1 MKKSDKK
8 CIHIF
13 RRDYRI
19 KDNTSLISASKKY
32 KEIIPIFI
40 FTYKQI
46 RDNSLKS
53 NACVKFLVESLEDLN
68 KQLKN
73 KAGGSRLR
81 IYYGDEFQIIENL
94 IKANPDVGAISF
106 NQDYTKYSKSRDNK
120 ITKIAYKHN
129 IEVISEDDY
138 CLHPLGTITTGSGK
152 PYTKFTPFYRKCLA
166 TTVRKVDTSQ
176 VQFISGTS
184 TISGHNE
191 YTAPLESMYDAD
203 ILKDVKLPEKGGRSE
218 GLKILSRMSRGTW
231 SDYDKQRDLLIYKT
245 THLSPYNKFGCLS
258 IREIF
263 HIAKKGIGINSG
275 IIRQLIW
282 RDFYYN
288 LGDSNPQ
295 IFTGAMSA
303 KFNKISWPTDTTKFN
318 AWTRGR
324 TGYPIVDA
332 CIAEIRATG
341 YMHNRGRLIVSNF
354 LTRILHQDW
363 RKGEHWFA
371 KMLYDY
377 DPIQNNFGWEV
388 NAAVSGTESRP
399 LTQTI
404 LNPWIQS
411 KKYDPEAEYIKQWI
425 PGLKDV
431 RPEHLHRWDLHHDKY
446 DLRGL
451 GDKGYLK
458 PIVVYEDEKNKNIE
472 LYRKYI

>member
-1 MKKSDKK
+1 MENNK
-8 CIHIF
+8 CMHIF

-19 KDNTSLISASKKY
+19 IDNTSLISASKKY

-46 RDNSLKS
+46 RDNKLKS
-53 NACVKFLVESLEDLN
+53 NACVKFLVESLNDLD

-73 KAGGSRLR
+73 KKYNSRLH
-81 IYYGDEFQIIENL
+81 IYYGDELKIIESL
-94 IKANPDVGAISF
+94 ITSNSNIGAISF
-106 NQDYTKYSKSRDNK
+106 NLDYTKYSKSRDNK

-129 IEVISEDDY
+129 IEIISEDDI
-138 CLHPLGTITTGSGK
+138 CLHPIGTITTESGK
-152 PYTKFTPFYRKCLA
+152 PYSKFTPFYRKCLKS
-166 TTVRKVDTSQ
+166 TVRKVDTTKVKFVANSY
-176 VQFISGTS
+176 TL
-184 TISGHNE
+184 SGHNE
-191 YTAPLESMYDAD
+191 YTAPLESMYDTEK
-203 ILKDVKLPEKGGRSE
+203 LKDVELPEKGGRVE
-218 GLKILSRMSRGTW
+218 GIKILKMMTKGEW
-231 SDYDKQRDLLIYKT
+231 NDYNIKRDLLIYKT

-263 HIAKKGIGINSG
+263 HIIKKNLGINSG

-295 IFTGAMSA
+295 IFTGSMSD
-303 KFNKISWPTDTTKFN
+303 KFNKISWPNDSTKFN
-318 AWTRGR
+318 AWINGR
-324 TGYPIVDA
+324 TGFPIVDA
-332 CIAEIRATG
+332 CITEIKKTG
-341 YMHNRGRLIVSNF
+341 YMHNRGRLITSNF
-354 LTRILHQDW
+354 LVRILHQDW
-363 RKGEHWFA
+363 QKGEHWFA

-411 KKYDPEAEYIKQWI
+411 KKYDPNAEYIKMWI
-425 PGLKDV
+425 PELKDIK
-431 RPEHLHRWDLHHDKY
+431 PEHLHRWDLHYSKY
-446 DLRGL
+446 NLR
-451 GDKGYLK
+451 DIGYLK
-458 PIVVYEDEKNKNIE
+458 PIVIYEDERKKNIE
-472 LYRKYI
+472 LYKKYI

>member
-1 MKKSDKK
+1 MEKKKSEKK
-8 CIHIF
+8 CMHIF

-19 KDNTSLISASKKY
+19 TDNTSLISASKKY
-32 KEIIPIFI
+32 KDIIPIFI

-53 NACVKFLVESLEDLN
+53 NVCVKFLVESLEDLN
-68 KQLKN
+68 KQLKH
-73 KAGGSRLR
+73 KTYGSRLH
-81 IYYGDEFQIIENL
+81 IYYGDEFQIIENI
-94 IKANPDVGAISF
+94 IKANPDIGAISF
-106 NQDYTKYSKSRDNK
+106 NQDYTKYAKSRDYQ
-120 ITKIAYKHN
+120 ITKIAYKYN
-129 IEVISEDDY
+129 VEVISEDDY
-138 CLHPLGTITTGSGK
+138 CIHPIGTITTGNAK

-166 TTVRKVDTSQ
+166 TPVRKVDTSQ
-176 VQFISGTS
+176 VRFISNS
-184 TISGHNE
+184 VKISGYNE
-191 YTAPLESMYDAD
+191 YTAPLESMYDSNM
-203 ILKDVKLPEKGGRSE
+203 LKDVTLPEKGGRSK
-218 GLKILSRMSRGTW
+218 GLKILSRISRGDW
-231 SDYDKQRDLLIYKT
+231 DDYNSQRDLLIYKT

-263 HIAKKGIGINSG
+263 HIAKKSLGIDSG

-295 IFTGAMSA
+295 IFSGSMSA
-303 KFNKISWPTDTTKFN
+303 KFNKITWSTDTTKFN

-332 CIAEIRATG
+332 CIAEIINTG

-411 KKYDPEAEYIKQWI
+411 KKYDPQAEYIKKWI
-425 PGLKDV
+425 PELKDV
-431 RPEHLHRWDLHHDKY
+431 KPEHLHKWDLHHSKY
-446 DLRGL
+446 NLRDLN
-451 GDKGYLK
+451 YIA
-458 PIVVYEDEKNKNIE
+458 PIVIYEDERKKNIE